1 MSSRSV
7 LWHDFEAELPV
18 TMRMSGPG
26 DAEIFC
32 KKRETWT
39 EKARALDNHC

>member
-18 TMRMSGPG
+18 TMRTSGPG
-26 DAEIFC
+26 DAEIYV
-32 KKRETWT
+32 RSGET
-39 EKARALDNHC
+39 